1 MSQCSS
7 SIFQSALPRRER
19 QKVRLQLIFCNHFN
33 PRSRE
38 GSDSG
43 QTLRILLYTPSFQ
56 SALPRRER
64 RPAAHFQHIIFKFQS
79 ALPRRERRPAA
90 HFQHIIF
97 KFQSALPRRERL
109 FAWPSRCDTYNFNP
123 RSREGSDPQHL
134 CVCPRFS
141 DFNPRSREGS
151 DLTVCPMQQFL
162 LQFQSA
168 LPRRERQDRF
178 GLVEIEGAFQSA
190 LPRRERHQE
199 LWTLSLFRQIS
210 IRAPAK
216 GATVRHPGGATAC
229 KISIRAPAKG
239 ATCRIRPHRLS
250 RCNFNPRS
258 REGSDLC
265 GKWWQAF
272 HPYFNPRS
280 REGSDICL
288 VKFFLFITKF
298 QSALPRR
305 ERLLIVSFL
314 FP

>member
-1 MSQCSS
+1 
-7 SIFQSALPRRER
+7 
-19 QKVRLQLIFCNHFN
+19 
-33 PRSRE
+33 
-38 GSDSG
+38 
-43 QTLRILLYTPSFQ
+43 
-56 SALPRRER
+56 
-64 RPAAHFQHIIFKFQS
+64 
-79 ALPRRERRPAA
+79 
-90 HFQHIIF
+90 
-97 KFQSALPRRERL
+97 
-109 FAWPSRCDTYNFNP
+109 
-123 RSREGSDPQHL
+123 
-134 CVCPRFS
+134 
-141 DFNPRSREGS
+141 
-151 DLTVCPMQQFL
+151 
-162 LQFQSA
+162 
-168 LPRRERQDRF
+168 
-178 GLVEIEGAFQSA
+178 VEIEGAFQSA

>member
-64 RPAAHFQHIIFKFQS
+64 PTASVRLSTIF
-79 ALPRRERRPAA
+79 R
-90 HFQHIIF
+90 
-97 KFQSALPRRERL
+97 FQSALPRRERL